1 MLFRTDHRMLVD
13 VYDDVSLEEMREALR
28 TRKRA

>member
-1 MLFRTDHRMLVD
+1 MFSRTNHRTLVD
-13 VYDDVSLEEMREALR
+13 ANDDVSLEEMREALR

>member
-1 MLFRTDHRMLVD
+1 MFSRTNHRTLVD